1 MSNEKLLTF
10 VLDPM
15 VIWWLCA
22 YLCIVMIGPVNKTEF
37 HLLLV
42 YYQDLLTSVC

>member
-15 VIWWLCA
+15 VVWWLCA
-22 YLCIVMIGPVNKTEF
+22 YLCIVMIGPVNKIEF
-37 HLLLV
+37 HLLLPEFAD
-42 YYQDLLTSVC
+42 QCLLG